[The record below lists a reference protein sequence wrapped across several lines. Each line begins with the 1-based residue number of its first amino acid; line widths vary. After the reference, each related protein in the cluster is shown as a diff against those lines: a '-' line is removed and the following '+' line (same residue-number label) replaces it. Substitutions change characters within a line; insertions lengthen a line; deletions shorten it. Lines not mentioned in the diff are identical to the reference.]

1 MTKKLLDSGPFHK
14 DAFALLVYW
23 IAERLSILRKKQA
36 GEPRP
41 WTTDPILD
49 RYRFC
54 NVFREDD
61 AVTAWISA
69 NWRKPYAKD
78 KDLWLAMVV
87 ARLFNLPSTLNHI
100 HDTMFANKKVNWAP
114 EAMKARLMALK
125 TGSKAPIFN
134 AAYIVS
140 TNGRA
145 MDKVEYLFQCVL
157 APMWEGRHGLQCHK
171 GETLASYHARL
182 MEYDGMGSFMAAQ
195 VVADLKNTV
204 GQPLN
209 KASDW
214 YTWAASGPG
223 SRRGMHR
230 VLGRDY
236 TQGFHEKSWKA
247 AMDELLPL
255 VKRATGIDTL
265 HAQDL
270 QNCLCEFD
278 KYCRAKFGQ
287 GEPKQIYRPKDLPW

>member
-1 MTKKLLDSGPFHK
+1 MARKLLDSGPFQK
-14 DAFALLVYW
+14 EAFAMLVYW
-23 IAERLSILRKKQA
+23 IAERLSILRQKQA
-36 GEPRP
+36 GAPRP
-41 WTTDPILD
+41 WTADPILD

-61 AVTAWISA
+61 AVTAWISS

-78 KDLWLAMVV
+78 KDLWLAMVI
-87 ARLFNLPSTLNHI
+87 ARLFNLPSTLQVI
-100 HDTMFANKKVNWAP
+100 HHNMFTKKKVEWRP
-114 EAMKARLMALK
+114 DAMKAALVHLRHN
-125 TGSKAPIFN
+125 GPIFN
-134 AAYIVS
+134 GAYIVS

-157 APMWEGRHGLQCHK
+157 LPMYKDSVRLQYAK
-171 GETLASYHARL
+171 GDTLASYHARL

-209 KASDW
+209 KATDW

-230 VLGRDY
+230 VLGHEDY
-236 TQGFHEKSWKA
+236 DAGFPEAKWQA
-247 AMDELLPL
+247 AMAELLPL
-255 VKRATGIDTL
+255 VKRATGIETL

-287 GEPKQIYRPKDLPW
+287 GTPKQMYKPKDLPW